1 LLGYYRGVKEVHHTP
16 RKHSNAV
23 TFNVS
28 PTRPKT
34 GPSLFF
40 LTVDSEGLRVLC
52 EAMSDFRGRRV
63 EGANLVPYI
72 PWSLRVNVT
81 SKRME
86 MGVFLSVGTKV
97 LDSKV
102 GLLRLLG

>member
-1 LLGYYRGVKEVHHTP
+1 LLGYYRGVKEVRHTP
-16 RKHSNAV
+16 RKHSNVV

-28 PTRPKT
+28 PTRSKT

-72 PWSLRVNVT
+72 RVNVT

-86 MGVFLSVGTKV
+86 MGVLLSGTKM